1 MPDPIRI
8 AIVGTGLIVTS
19 KHWPALRALPRDFRV
34 IALVNRTPAKAEA
47 LAEAIHAATRHRPAV
62 YADYRQM
69 LAAEKPDAVTLALP
83 PDLNPEIAQ
92 AALAVGSHVIAEK
105 PIAVSLAEG
114 ARMLPWAAQYRRVL
128 MIAENY
134 RYVASY
140 RSAAQLIA
148 EGAIGPPRVM
158 RWTIY
163 AYMAQD
169 NPYYLTAWRQN
180 PRHPGGY
187 LSDQGVHNMAALRML
202 LGEVTHVSGLA
213 LLVRPDL
220 LPADTLSATL
230 RFASGCLGTYA
241 ATHAV
246 PGPEQPLQVA
256 GPDGALS
263 IWRDRVG
270 LWRQGRPVE
279 ERTMPSEQDGL
290 VEMYRDF
297 SEAIR
302 TGQSPRSTPAEAL
315 ADLRLV
321 VAMLRASDLG
331 QEVPVAKIP
340 T

>member
-8 AIVGTGLIVTS
+8 AIIGTGLIVTG

-47 LAEAIHAATRHRPAV
+47 LAEAIHAATRGRPAV
-62 YADYRQM
+62 YTDYRQM
-69 LAAEKPDAVTLALP
+69 LAAEKPDAVALALP
-83 PDLNPEIAQ
+83 PELNPEVAQ
-92 AALAVGSHVIAEK
+92 AAQAAGSHVIAEK

-114 ARMLPWAAQYRRVL
+114 ARMLPWAAQYGRVL

-140 RSAAQLIA
+140 RRAAQLIA
-148 EGAIGPPRVM
+148 EGVIGPPQVM
-158 RWTIY
+158 RWTFY
-163 AYMAQD
+163 AYMPQD

-187 LSDQGVHNMAALRML
+187 LSDQGVHNMAVLRMM
-202 LGEVTHVSGLA
+202 LGEVTHVGGQA

-220 LPADTLSATL
+220 IPADTLSATL
-230 RFASGCLGTYA
+230 RFANGCLGTYA

-256 GPDGALS
+256 GPDGVLS
-263 IWRDRVG
+263 VWRDRVG
-270 LWRQGRPVE
+270 LWRRGRPVD
-279 ERTMPSEQDGL
+279 ERSLPSEEDGL
-290 VEMYRDF
+290 VAMYRDF

-302 TGQSPRSTPAEAL
+302 TGQPPRSTPAEAL
-315 ADLRLV
+315 ADLRLI
-321 VAMLRASDLG
+321 VAMLRASELG
-331 QEVPVAKIP
+331 QEIRVADIP